1 MTRRISIAD
10 ARASLSDVTGS
21 VYHTGETVILERH
34 GKPVAVLISP
44 AEYER
49 YREFLKRDLFE
60 AMRELQ
66 ALNADKDPDEVLADV
81 TRAVEE
87 VRREQRGQ
95 K

>member
-10 ARASLSDVTGS
+10 ARSTLSDVTGS
-21 VYHTGETVILERH
+21 VYHTGEPVILERR

-44 AEYER
+44 AQYER
-49 YREFLKRDLFE
+49 YREFLKHDLFGI
-60 AMRELQ
+60 MDRLH
-66 ALNADKDPDEVLADV
+66 ALNADKDPEQVLADV

-87 VRREQRGQ
+87 VRREQRSA

>member
-1 MTRRISIAD
+1 MTRRVSIAG
-10 ARASLSDVTGS
+10 ARATLSDVTGS
-21 VYHTGETVILERH
+21 VFYTGEPVILERR

-44 AEYER
+44 VEYER
-49 YREFLKRDLFE
+49 YLEYLKCDLFE
-60 AMRELQ
+60 IVDQLQ

-87 VRREQRGQ
+87 VRREQRRS